1 MSLSWKFDHAN
12 KIVEIVLEG
21 ETKDVEAVTRFLD
34 LVEAEGAVPYGKLID
49 ATKALA
55 KIDNP
60 LMATI
65 AQRIAKFADPPGPL
79 AILLPQGGPLEGHA
93 KLFMM
98 AVDVDSRARVFRTEP
113 EAREWLLSRMQ
124 TKQDSAAS

>member
-1 MSLSWKFDHAN
+1 MALRWTFDHAN

-21 ETKDVEAVTRFLD
+21 ETKDVETVTRFLD

-55 KIDNP
+55 KIDNN
-60 LMATI
+60 LMAAI
-65 AQRIAKFADPPGPL
+65 ARRIAMFVDPGPL

-98 AVDVDSRARVFRTEP
+98 AVDVDSRARVFRTDA

-124 TKQDSAAS
+124 AKQDSAAS

>member
-1 MSLSWKFDHAN
+1 MALSWTFDHAN

-21 ETKDVEAVTRFLD
+21 ETTDVEAVSRFLD

-55 KIDNP
+55 KIDNN
-60 LMATI
+60 LMAMI
-65 AQRIAKFADPPGPL
+65 SQRISTFVNPGPL
-79 AILLPQGGPLEGHA
+79 AILLPQGGPMEGHA

-98 AVDVDSRARVFRTEP
+98 AVDVDSRARVFRAEP
-113 EAREWLLSRMQ
+113 EAREWLLSRLQ
-124 TKQDSAAS
+124 AKQDSEAS

>member
-1 MSLSWKFDHAN
+1 MPLRWKFDHAN

-49 ATKALA
+49 ATKALV
-55 KIDNP
+55 KIDNNV
-60 LMATI
+60 MAAI
-65 AQRIAKFADPPGPL
+65 ARRIATFVDPGPL

-98 AVDVDSRARVFRTEP
+98 AVDVESRARIFRTET
-113 EAREWLLSRMQ
+113 EARQWLLARMQ
-124 TKQDSAAS
+124 AKQDSAAS

>member
-49 ATKALA
+49 ATKSLA
-55 KIDNP
+55 KIDNT
-60 LMATI
+60 LMAAI
-65 AQRIAKFADPPGPL
+65 ARRIALFVDPGPL

-98 AVDVDSRARVFRTEP
+98 AVDVDSRARVFHTEP

-124 TKQDSAAS
+124 AKQDSAAS

>member
-1 MSLSWKFDHAN
+1 MSLRWNFDHAN
-12 KIVEIVLEG
+12 KIVEVVLEG
-21 ETKDVEAVTRFLD
+21 ETKDVEAVIRFLD
-34 LVEAEGAVPYGKLID
+34 LVETEGAVPYGKLID

-55 KIDNP
+55 KIDNSR
-60 LMATI
+60 MAAI
-65 AQRIAKFADPPGPL
+65 ARRISTFVDPGPL

-98 AVDVDSRARVFRTEP
+98 AVDVDSRARVFRTDA

-124 TKQDSAAS
+124 AKQDSAAS

>member
-1 MSLSWKFDHAN
+1 MPLRWKFAHAN

-49 ATKALA
+49 ATKALV
-55 KIDNP
+55 KIDNNV
-60 LMATI
+60 MAAI
-65 AQRIAKFADPPGPL
+65 ARRIATFVDPGPL

-98 AVDVDSRARVFRTEP
+98 AVDVESRARIFRTET
-113 EAREWLLSRMQ
+113 EARQWLLARMQ
-124 TKQDSAAS
+124 AKQDSAAS